1 MTRSADVLGI
11 PSEAAPAWLAL
22 VAALDGLADRARRP
36 VCESRPDDWA
46 SDAPA
51 AVRREAAAACGHCP
65 VIRPCA
71 VYADA
76 AGERCHVWGGID
88 RTPQPTKRQETAA

>member
-1 MTRSADVLGI
+1 MLGI
-11 PSEAAPAWLAL
+11 PLEATTAWRVL
-22 VAALDGLADRARRP
+22 VTALDRLADQGRTP

-46 SDAPA
+46 SDAAA

-71 VYADA
+71 AYATA